1 MNVIILFASL
11 FILIALGIP
20 IAWSVGISSLIY
32 IVIADLPITMVP
44 QLMSNSLQGFVYIA
58 LPLFLL
64 TGDIMDTGGL
74 TEKLV
79 NLSKAAF
86 GRFKGALAYINVF
99 VSLLFGGVQG
109 LATADTVAVGGMLIP
124 AMEKEGY
131 TKEFSTA
138 ITCASSPLG
147 AIIPPSVIMI
157 IYGSV
162 CEVSIGNMFLAGII
176 PGIILGAAQMIYVFY
191 LAHSKK
197 HAGTI
202 PEGHVYS
209 RQQKLQWVKEG
220 LPTMVLPV
228 LIIVGI
234 CGGIVTAAESA
245 VIAVIYAM
253 FLTVITKELKLSD
266 LPKILWKGTRTIG
279 SVMIILATS
288 SVFGYILTLE
298 KIPQLVVK
306 LLLGISD
313 NKYIILLIINVF
325 LLIVGTFMDPTPAA
339 IILGPI
345 LLPVLK
351 NFGMDPVNIGVLMCM
366 NLILGQITPPVG
378 SCLYLASGISKLS
391 IDKIGKALI
400 PFYIIA
406 FSVLLLVS
414 YIPAIT
420 MTLPNMFGV

>member
-1 MNVIILFASL
+1 MNALLLFLAMFL
-11 FILIALGIP
+11 FIALGLP
-20 IAWSVGISSLIY
+20 IAWSVGLSSLLY
-32 IVIADLPITMVP
+32 IVTNDIPLTMLA
-44 QLMSNSLQGFVYIA
+44 QKMTTSLQGFVFVA

-64 TGDIMDTGGL
+64 TGDIMNTGGL
-74 TEKLV
+74 TERLV
-79 NLSKAAF
+79 NLSRACF

-109 LATADTVAVGGMLIP
+109 LATADTVAIGSMLIP

-131 TKEFSTA
+131 SKEFSTA

-162 CEVSIGNMFLAGII
+162 CEVSIGNMFLGGII
-176 PGIILGAAQMIYVFY
+176 PGIIMGGCQMLYVFY

-202 PEGHVYS
+202 PGGTSAGRGE
-209 RQQKLQWVKEG
+209 RIRWIKQG
-220 LPTMVLPV
+220 LPTMVLPL
-228 LIIVGI
+228 LIIGGI
-234 CGGIVTAAESA
+234 CGGVVTATESA
-245 VIAVIYAM
+245 VIAVLYAAA
-253 FLTVITKELKLSD
+253 LTLITRELRWRD
-266 LPKILWKGTRTIG
+266 IPKILWNSTKTIG

-298 KIPQLVVK
+298 KIPQLIVN
-306 LLLGISD
+306 LLLGISS
-313 NKYIILLIINVF
+313 NKYVLLLIINLF
-325 LLIVGTFMDPTPAA
+325 LLVVGTFMDPTPAA

-351 NFGMDPVNIGVLMCM
+351 QFGMDPVQIGVMMCM
-366 NLILGQITPPVG
+366 NLIMGQITPPVG

-391 IDKIGKALI
+391 VERISKGLL
-400 PFYIIA
+400 PFYAIN
-406 FSVLLLVS
+406 FGVTLLVS
-414 YIPAIT
+414 YVPSFV
-420 MTLPNMFGV
+420 MTLPRLLGV

>member
-1 MNVIILFASL
+1 MNVIILFGAMFL
-11 FILIALGIP
+11 LIALGIP
-20 IAWSVGISSLIY
+20 IAWSVGISSLVY
-32 IVIADLPITMVP
+32 ILITDLPLTMIP

-74 TEKLV
+74 TAKLV

-124 AMEKEGY
+124 AMKKEGY
-131 TKEFSTA
+131 SKEFSTA

-162 CEVSIGNMFLAGII
+162 CEVSIGNMFLGGII
-176 PGIILGAAQMIYVFY
+176 PGILLGCAQMVYVYY
-191 LAHSKK
+191 LAHSPK

-202 PEGHVYS
+202 PEGHIYS
-209 RQQKLQWVKEG
+209 RQQKWQWVKEG
-220 LPTMVLPV
+220 LPTMVLP
-228 LIIVGI
+228 LIIIIGI
-234 CGGIVTAAESA
+234 CGGIVTATESA
-245 VIAVIYAM
+245 VLAVLYAI
-253 FLTVITKELKLSD
+253 FLTIVTKELKPSD
-266 LPKILWKGTRTIG
+266 IPRILWKGTRTIG

-306 LLLGISD
+306 ILLGISD
-313 NKYIILLIINVF
+313 NKYVILLIINVF

-366 NLILGQITPPVG
+366 NLIMGQITPPVG
-378 SCLYLASGISKLS
+378 SCLYLASGISGLS

-406 FSVLLLVS
+406 FIVLMLVA
-414 YIPAIT
+414 YVPAIT

>member
-1 MNVIILFASL
+1 MNVIILFASM

-20 IAWSVGISSLIY
+20 IAWSVGVSSLIY
-32 IVIADLPITMVP
+32 ILIADLPLTMIP

-74 TEKLV
+74 TAKLV

-131 TKEFSTA
+131 KKEFATA

-162 CEVSIGNMFLAGII
+162 CEVSIGNMFLGGII
-176 PGIILGAAQMIYVFY
+176 PGILLGGAQMIYVFY

-202 PEGHVYS
+202 PDGQVYS
-209 RQQKLQWVKEG
+209 RQQKWQWVKEG
-220 LPTMVLPV
+220 LPTMVLP
-228 LIIVGI
+228 LIIIIGI
-234 CGGIVTAAESA
+234 CGGIVTATESA
-245 VIAVIYAM
+245 VLAVIYAI
-253 FLTVITKELKLSD
+253 FLTLVTKELKPSD

-366 NLILGQITPPVG
+366 NLIMGQITPPVG

-406 FSVLLLVS
+406 FIVLLLVS